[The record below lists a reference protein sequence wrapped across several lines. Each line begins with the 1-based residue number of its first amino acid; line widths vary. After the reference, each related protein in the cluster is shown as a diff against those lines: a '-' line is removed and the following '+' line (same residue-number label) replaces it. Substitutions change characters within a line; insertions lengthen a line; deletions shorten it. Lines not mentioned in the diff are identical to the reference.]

1 MDKINRTYLSKPLA
15 ENNIWSYRVI
25 PPTHSA
31 SQRYKCKILYLIISQ
46 RSKADFLFR
55 FKPPPSKKPDQHS
68 ISYVHKANFLYSF
81 IPPLSKKP
89 ISTAY
94 HSFLKP
100 IFCIALNRPLQKTHQ
115 HSISQLRTVLQSVI
129 NTKFY
134 IYNAVKHCVWLQ
146 KAMIYCADEF
156 FGGGRFKAIQKI
168 GFRKL

>member
-55 FKPPPSKKPDQHS
+55 FKPAPSKKPDQHS

-81 IPPLSKKP
+81 IPPPSKKP

-100 IFCIALNRPLQKTHQ
+100 IFCIALNRPPAIIAYLKPIFCIALNRPPPKNPSAQ
-115 HSISQLRTVLQSVI
+115 HIRT
-129 NTKFY
+129 F
-134 IYNAVKHCVWLQ
+134 
-146 KAMIYCADEF
+146 
-156 FGGGRFKAIQKI
+156 
-168 GFRKL
+168 